1 MSQPTDSSPQENKI
15 VTASKMPDTYLILFF
30 VALFAFALTYFV
42 SPGSFQVIEQV
53 TSSGEVRQVL
63 DPNSFTLVE
72 DAKAGLPLF
81 ASGGEMGFLNLPFEG
96 MVSGSKWGASI
107 GVFAFI
113 IITGGAFGIIM
124 STGAIN
130 RGLMRLIAKSQALE
144 VLAVPVLFVAFS
156 LGGAIFGMGEEV
168 IPFVLI
174 IVPIFLA
181 MGYDSIT
188 ALLVTYVATQIG
200 FACSWMNPFSV
211 SVAQGIA
218 DLPILSGQEFRI
230 ALWFIFTLIG
240 AGFTLMYA
248 FKVKKDPAKSLTHEQ
263 DKLNRGEVISLDGIK
278 LGLGDWLILL
288 TLVATIGWMIWG
300 VTTQGY
306 YLPEIATQFFTM
318 GLVAAI
324 IGLVFRLD
332 NMTANSAVEA
342 FRHGAT
348 QLLPAALVVAFA
360 KGIVLMLGGD
370 GPEQAS
376 VLNTILHEAAE
387 GLAGLPQTVAASCM
401 FLFQSVFNFFVT
413 SGSGQAALTMPIMA
427 PLSDLL
433 GVSRQVAVLA
443 FQLGD
448 GFTNILVPT
457 SAALMGCLGAA
468 KVDWGVWIKFV
479 AKPMLVLFLLSLL
492 TMVVSVAIGFH

>member
-1 MSQPTDSSPQENKI
+1 MSQPTDSSPQENTT

-42 SPGSFQVIEQV
+42 NPGSFDVIDQV
-53 TSSGEVRQVL
+53 TSSGDVRKVL
-63 DPNSFTLVE
+63 DPNSFKLVE

-124 STGAIN
+124 ATGAIN
-130 RGLMRLIAKSQALE
+130 RGLMRLIAKSQTLE
-144 VLAVPVLFVAFS
+144 VLAVPVLFFAFS

-188 ALLVTYVATQIG
+188 VLLVSYVATQIG

-230 ALWFIFTLIG
+230 GLWVAFTVLGAAFTLI
-240 AGFTLMYA
+240 YA
-248 FKVKKDPAKSLTHEQ
+248 SKIKKDPKKSLTYEQ
-263 DKLNRGEVISLDGIK
+263 DKLNRTESVSLDGVK
-278 LGLGDWLILL
+278 LSIGDWLILL

-306 YLPEIATQFFTM
+306 YLPEIASQFFTM

-324 IGLVFRLD
+324 IGVVFRLD
-332 NMTANSAVEA
+332 KMTANSAIDA
-342 FRHGAT
+342 FRHGAA

-376 VLNTILHEAAE
+376 VLNTILHHAAE
-387 GLAGLPQTVAASCM
+387 GLSGLPQTMAASFM

-433 GVSRQVAVLA
+433 GVSRQIAVLA

-468 KVDWGVWIKFV
+468 KVDWGIWIRFV
-479 AKPMLVLFLLSLL
+479 AKPMLVLFLLSIL
-492 TMVVSVAIGFH
+492 TMIFAVVIGFH